1 MRRWWLVLLLISTS
15 IHAELTLYLEGG
27 QPLTPAQRQASEQLL
42 AQAYGL
48 LPPTFIQ
55 RLDQSIAIGWYDQLP
70 AQVYGRAT
78 SRHLELNRRFLPALT
93 DGSAA
98 HTVTGRKHDTLY
110 QELVATLIHELTHF
124 YDRAALWTETQ
135 KDLYGHCQQ
144 QLKRLGRVGIS
155 EACRTQSERQHSL
168 SDDPQLLDL
177 AGWNQQTGQRGQ
189 RSTENGYQVRNPDIY
204 ELSNPREFVAVNL
217 EYFLLDPEYAC
228 RRPSLQRY
236 FQQHFAW
243 QPPNRKTCSEDYPL
257 INAGQDFGRQPLLRL
272 NPQRVYEVDYLVAE
286 ANQEWA
292 SRWGHSMLRLVICAP
307 DRPLGPA
314 CRLDL
319 SHHLVLSFR
328 AFVNDV
334 QLSSWDGLVGEYPSR
349 LFILPLDQV
358 IEEYTR
364 MELRSL
370 ASVPLK
376 LSRTEIHNL
385 VQRSIE
391 LHWSYDGVYYFL
403 SNNCAVETLNLLRS
417 GTQHPKLQTLDN
429 IFPNG
434 LLELMSARG
443 LADYSKLDDPK
454 EALRLGYR
462 FDSYRK
468 RYEQMLQILQ
478 QRLSIPQQSLEA
490 WFALTPAERSRW
502 IAQADL
508 PSSAALLLLEQGA
521 YYQHLLAARDEVKNR
536 YLSRTSKAELL
547 NQADATLR
555 AMLANTGHL
564 SRPAELL
571 ERSGYGIPQ
580 ADEWTRLEQA
590 TQQRQQTLKHLGAQ
604 LDQQVRHL
612 LEEASLRKLQAIE
625 ANLAQIAQNLRQL
638 HQQRGGFKLP

>member
-1 MRRWWLVLLLISTS
+1 MRAWWLVLWLVSPPIQ
-15 IHAELTLYLEGG
+15 AELALYLADASS
-27 QPLTPAQRQASEQLL
+27 LTPVQRQASEQLL
-42 AQAYGL
+42 AQVYRL

-55 RLDQSIAIGWYDQLP
+55 RLNQKVAVSWQDDLP
-70 AQVYGRAT
+70 AQVYGRART
-78 SRHLELNRRFLPALT
+78 HHLELNRGFLATLA
-93 DGSAA
+93 DGSAL
-98 HTVTGRKHDTLY
+98 HTPTGRKHGTLH

-124 YDRAALWTETQ
+124 YDRAALWSEPQ
-135 KDLYGHCQQ
+135 KSHYSHCQQ

-155 EACRTQSERQHSL
+155 EACRTQSERQYSL

-177 AGWNQQTGQRGQ
+177 AGWNQQPGQRGQ

-228 RRPSLQRY
+228 RRPSLYRY

-243 QPPNRKTCSEDYPL
+243 QPKNPACSEDYPL
-257 INAGQDFGRQPLLRL
+257 INAGQDFGRKPLLRL
-272 NPQRVYEVDYLVAE
+272 NPQRVYEVDYLIAE

-307 DRPLGPA
+307 NRPLGPA

-376 LSRTEIHNL
+376 LSRTEIQHL

-391 LHWSYDGVYYFL
+391 LHWSYDGTYYFL

-434 LLELMSARG
+434 LLELMNTRG

-462 FDSYRK
+462 FDSYRE
-468 RYEQMLQILQ
+468 RYERMLGILQ
-478 QRLSIPQQSLEA
+478 QRLGIPEKTLEA
-490 WFALTPAERSRW
+490 WFALTPAQRGAW

-521 YYQHLLAARDEVKNR
+521 YYQRLLAARDEVKNR
-536 YLSRTSKAELL
+536 YLSRSSNAELL
-547 NQADATLR
+547 NQADETLR
-555 AMLANTGHL
+555 AMLANSGYL

-571 ERSGYGIPQ
+571 ESSGYGIPQ
-580 ADEWTRLEQA
+580 ADEWSALEQA
-590 TQQRQQTLKHLGAQ
+590 TQQRQQTLKHLGTQ
-604 LDQQVRHL
+604 LDQQVRQL
-612 LEEASLRKLQAIE
+612 LEGSSLKQLEAIE
-625 ANLAQIAQNLRQL
+625 ANLVHIAQHLRDL
-638 HQQRGGFKLP
+638 HQKQGGFRLP